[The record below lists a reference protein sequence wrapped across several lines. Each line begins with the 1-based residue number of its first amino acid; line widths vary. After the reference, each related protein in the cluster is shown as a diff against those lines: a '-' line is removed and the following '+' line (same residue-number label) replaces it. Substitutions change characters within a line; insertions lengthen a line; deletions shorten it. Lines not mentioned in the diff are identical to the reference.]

1 MGKIV
6 GITYQKP
13 KEKPKDNPKDS
24 SKDNSKPD
32 EGEKK

>member
-13 KEKPKDNPKDS
+13 KEKPKDNPKDN